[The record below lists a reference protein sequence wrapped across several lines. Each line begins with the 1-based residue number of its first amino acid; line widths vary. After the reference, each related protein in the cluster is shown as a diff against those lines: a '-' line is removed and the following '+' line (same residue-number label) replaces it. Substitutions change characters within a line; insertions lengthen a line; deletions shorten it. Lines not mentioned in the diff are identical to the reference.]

1 MILEAIDAIIG
12 VITLRKLWK
21 KKPDAVE
28 AAMREAQAQ
37 TDEAKKLAALQK
49 AVEDSQKNTTP

>member
-12 VITLRKLWK
+12 ALTLRKLWK